1 MKFNILFFSLLC
13 INYFCTAQ
21 MIPVEGVLFG
31 RPINTEVDHELAKTM
46 LTNTADSSVI
56 RLFSHYNDL
65 ELTTENLSIITENYS
80 FDVATLFFLKTL
92 YEQEENKQ
100 IQDFYLNVIDTLSL
114 ENAKYSLTFLK
125 DYFIA
130 FVPGFRYEHIDNGG
144 DFLQQRILFDAAG
157 IEYELIRIDGTGRVQ
172 PNAEIVA
179 NRLNE
184 LNKIHK
190 NIIIISVSKGG
201 LETAIALGELLDHDN
216 ASSIKA
222 WLNVGGILKGTPVA
236 DRWSKPFMRFW
247 MACGLFMVRIKVELK
262 GLLNE
267 MSYELGKER
276 YKSFDIPSHIYTV
289 NLIAASLGKEQ
300 PKKNVFT
307 SPNDSFSPLADA
319 ITEDGVVV
327 VEMGKDHYFRNIDL
341 NVRMVALLHYIVN
354 QLK

>member
-1 MKFNILFFSLLC
+1 MKINIIIFALLS
-13 INYFCTAQ
+13 INYICTAQ
-21 MIPVEGVLFG
+21 MIPVEGTLFG
-31 RPINTEVDHELAKTM
+31 RPIKTEVDHQLAKTM
-46 LTNTADSSVI
+46 LTNTADSSVMH
-56 RLFSHYNDL
+56 LFSYYNVL
-65 ELTTENLSIITENYS
+65 ELTTENLSRITQNYS
-80 FDVATLFFLKTL
+80 FDVATLFFIKTL
-92 YEQEENKQ
+92 YENEENRE
-100 IQDFYLNVIDTLSL
+100 IQDFYLNMIDTLSL
-114 ENAKYSLTFLK
+114 EKAINSLTFLK

-144 DFLQQRILFDAAG
+144 NFLQQRLLFDSAG
-157 IEYELIRIDGTGRVQ
+157 IEYELIQIDGTGRVQ

-179 NRLNE
+179 NRLYE
-184 LNKIHK
+184 LNKIHQ

-201 LETAIALGELLDHDN
+201 LETAIALAELLDLNN

-236 DRWSKPFMRFW
+236 DRWSRPVMRFW

-276 YKSFDIPSHIYTV
+276 YNSFDIPSHIYTV

-307 SPNDSFSPLADA
+307 SPNDSFSHLTDA
-319 ITEDGVVV
+319 ITEEGVVV
-327 VEMGKDHYFRNIDL
+327 VEMGKDHYFREVDL
-341 NVRMVALLHYIVN
+341 NVRMVALLHYIVK
-354 QLK
+354 QLE